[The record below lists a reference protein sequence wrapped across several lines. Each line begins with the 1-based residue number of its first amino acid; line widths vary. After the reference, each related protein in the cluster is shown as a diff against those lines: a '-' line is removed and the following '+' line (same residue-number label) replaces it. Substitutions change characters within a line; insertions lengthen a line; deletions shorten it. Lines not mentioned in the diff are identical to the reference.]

1 MGSFKCILNV
11 DVTTLLE
18 SGCVFSARNGRKYI
32 NLEVTQRREPDQY
45 QQDLCVAIERS
56 REARLRGEARTF
68 VGAGQSYIF
77 ENNRLVEKGGKVIEN
92 LEVIK

>member
-1 MGSFKCILNV
+1 MSSFKIVINL
-11 DVTTLLE
+11 DVTALLA
-18 SGCVFSARNGRKYI
+18 SGRVFNARNGRKYI

-77 ENNRLVEKGGKVIEN
+77 ENNRLVEKGGKPLEN
-92 LEVIK
+92 LEVPK

>member
-1 MGSFKCILNV
+1 MSSFKIVINL
-11 DVTTLLE
+11 DVTALLA
-18 SGCVFSARNGRKYI
+18 SGRVFNARNGRKYI

-77 ENNRLVEKGGKVIEN
+77 DNNRLVEKGGKVLEN
-92 LEVIK
+92 LEVKE

>member
-1 MGSFKCILNV
+1 MSSFKIVINL
-11 DVTTLLE
+11 DVTALLA
-18 SGCVFSARNGRKYI
+18 SGRVFNARNGRKYI

-68 VGAGQSYIF
+68 VGAGQSFIF
-77 ENNRLVEKGGKVIEN
+77 ENNRLVEKGGKVLEN
-92 LEVIK
+92 LEVKE